1 MRAGTLTGTIVGWQS
16 ERRVLRLRAQG
27 GTSDPHIGALVDVA
41 CDTPPQGETIKGTP
55 VRLDVVLASA
65 TCGHCGATF
74 AFPARAG
81 ADVKEYAT
89 FLHERNRCPAC
100 SDRFVTPN
108 DPRAHEVE
116 EFSAE

>member
-1 MRAGTLTGTIVGWQS
+1 MRAGTLTGTIIGWQP

-27 GTSDPHIGALVDVA
+27 GTSDPRIGALVDVA
-41 CDTPPQGETIKGTP
+41 CDTLPQEGTTKGAP
-55 VRLDVVLASA
+55 VQLDVVLARA
-65 TCGHCGATF
+65 TCGNCGAPF

-81 ADVKEYAT
+81 ADVLEYAT

-100 SDRFVTPN
+100 SDRFVTPS

-116 EFSAE
+116 EFRAE